1 MILTQ
6 EEGKKIIDTIL
17 SASKADAVRV
27 SINGENTAN
36 LRFARNTVTTSGMSG
51 DVSISVTATFG
62 TRSGTMTLNQFDD
75 ASLADGVR
83 KAEELA
89 KLAPEDAEYMP
100 PLDPQTYPP
109 VHAYAEETAGVSPE
123 LRASIA
129 RECIISSEP
138 KGLTSAGF
146 IENGARCSMLGN
158 NKGLVGYHKSTSIT
172 YSATARTND
181 GTGSG
186 WAGGGH
192 TYASKLDGSEISR
205 RAIAK
210 AVASAQ
216 PRSVD
221 PGKYTVILEP
231 EAVANLMGNF
241 LFRLDARNADEGRSF
256 FADKDGKNK
265 IGQQIFPEFVH
276 IATDPSHPDGPGFP
290 WSEDGMPSR
299 KVTWI
304 DRGVV
309 KNLRYSRYW
318 AKKQGMEALPSP
330 SNAIMQGGT
339 GSVDD
344 LIASTDQ
351 GILVT
356 RFWYI
361 RDVDPMS
368 MLLTGL
374 TRDGVF
380 WIEKGK
386 ISHSIK
392 NFRFNESPV
401 AMLKNIEMMSKPVR
415 MQNGGSANF
424 LPALKVRDFTF
435 TSLSDA
441 V

>member
-1 MILTQ
+1 M
-6 EEGKKIIDTIL
+6 
-17 SASKADAVRV
+17 
-27 SINGENTAN
+27 
-36 LRFARNTVTTSGMSG
+36 TV
-51 DVSISVTATFG
+51 
-62 TRSGTMTLNQFDD
+62 NQFDD
-75 ASLADGVR
+75 ASLANGVR

-100 PLDPQTYPP
+100 PLEPQTYIP
-109 VHAYAEETAGVSPE
+109 VNAYAEETAKVSPE

-129 RECIISSEP
+129 RECIVSSEP

-146 IENGARCSMLGN
+146 IENNEGFSMLGN
-158 NKGLVGYHKSTSIT
+158 SKGLLGYHKNTSIS

-192 TYASKLDGSEISR
+192 TYASKLDSSEISR
-205 RAIAK
+205 RAVEK
-210 AVASAQ
+210 AIASAHPQ
-216 PRSVD
+216 SVD

-231 EAVANLMGNF
+231 EAVANLMGSF
-241 LFRLDARNADEGRSF
+241 LFRLDARSADEGRSF
-256 FADKDGKNK
+256 FADKDGRNK

-276 IATDPSHPDGPGFP
+276 IATDPTNPEGPGFP
-290 WSEDGMPSR
+290 WGEDGLPAR
-299 KVTWI
+299 KITWI

-318 AKKQGMEALPSP
+318 AQKQGKEALPFP
-330 SNAIMQGGT
+330 SNAVMQGGK

-386 ISHSIK
+386 IAHSIK

-415 MQNGGSANF
+415 MQNGGTANL
-424 LPALKVRDFTF
+424 LPALKVREFTF